1 MKAFQAICEFLLIFK
16 LKLNILGY
24 NFILQSQ
31 NLRLKSLNERV
42 AGRKKASA
50 SKRQNLPQRDRWV
63 SG

>member
-42 AGRKKASA
+42 AGRKKAMQA
-50 SKRQNLPQRDRWV
+50 KGRICHKGTD
-63 SG
+63 G